1 MKRIKTIIFCSLLF
15 VLVGSGFA
23 FCEDQAL
30 PSVETEAAETEK
42 SAVDMVV
49 PTVTVSEDGLYSYN
63 PLGKPDPFK
72 PFVQVELPAA
82 KKDEEK
88 KAAESIFPLQRVSV
102 GNFRVVGIAGDQSRR
117 VAVLEDA
124 ARKFYPIFVGTRIGL
139 RNGKVTEILADRV
152 VVDEYEDKKVKRVIL
167 KLRKN
172 I

>member
-23 FCEDQAL
+23 LCEDPAA
-30 PSVETEAAETEK
+30 PSDETTATETEQSVLDTI
-42 SAVDMVV
+42 
-49 PTVTVSEDGLYSYN
+49 PTVTVSADGAYSYN

-72 PFVQVELPAA
+72 PFVQVEIAA
-82 KKDEEK
+82 TKKDEEK
-88 KAAESIFPLQRVSV
+88 KATESIFPLQRVAA
-102 GNFRVVGIAGDQSRR
+102 GNFRVVGIAGDQFRR

-152 VVDEYEDKKVKRVIL
+152 VVDEYEDKKVKRIIL